1 MILVG
6 GIPRA
11 LIDNHT
17 GRRAFALN
25 NRRPW
30 CRTLATEVDTR
41 ANDAA
46 FEDALRDGAGLTA
59 KAAIAD
65 PRDMSPKPLQQPTQ
79 RRRSGPKRDPILES
93 YLTFKHMREFNVMS
107 LYCAKAYLSGQ
118 NKQLV
123 ATVRRS
129 RNSTNHINCFRIL
142 HDPPMSLSNSSSPLK
157 HILVTQ
163 RHSGIL
169 QTRDIS
175 LVFVKVFT

>member
-1 MILVG
+1 MHHHVVTDIHL
-6 GIPRA
+6 
-11 LIDNHT
+11 

-46 FEDALRDGAGLTA
+46 FEDALRDGAGLTG

-93 YLTFKHMREFNVMS
+93 YLTFKHMREFDDYMS
-107 LYCAKAYLSGQ
+107 LHCLQSHMSYQ
-118 NKQLV
+118 NK
-123 ATVRRS
+123 RRE
-129 RNSTNHINCFRIL
+129 
-142 HDPPMSLSNSSSPLK
+142 
-157 HILVTQ
+157 VTA
-163 RHSGIL
+163 R
-169 QTRDIS
+169 R
-175 LVFVKVFT
+175 